1 MVRSHVNSGCS
12 AATRVKA
19 VSPEIFLIA
28 MGQGLLCS
36 EASIVAGVI
45 RRVCNGGPGSQAAA
59 GHPTDCIGT
68 WESRIACIPQQAE
81 EARRGH
87 GDAAVGSAHIRG
99 VTGVTPGEP
108 YTRWWMALEGAGSQS
123 IRAEKLR
130 AILRC
135 GEPGNNDIALV
146 SRRARVNGDST
157 GCSARRW
164 PVLFAGNYYI
174 FPLPSIEVG

>member
-1 MVRSHVNSGCS
+1 MFSRNASEGCKP
-12 AATRVKA
+12 RN
-19 VSPEIFLIA
+19 FLIA
-28 MGQGLLCS
+28 MGQGLVCS

-87 GDAAVGSAHIRG
+87 RDAAVGPAHSKG
-99 VTGVTPGEP
+99 VVGVMPGEP

-123 IRAEKLR
+123 IRAEKVR

-135 GEPGNNDIALV
+135 GESGNNDIALV
-146 SRRARVNGDST
+146 SRRARVNGGST

-164 PVLFAGNYYI
+164 PVLFAGNYHI

>member
-1 MVRSHVNSGCS
+1 
-12 AATRVKA
+12 
-19 VSPEIFLIA
+19 
-28 MGQGLLCS
+28 MGQGLVCP

-45 RRVCNGGPGSQAAA
+45 RRVCNGVPGSQAAA
-59 GHPTDCIGT
+59 GHPIPTCRDIGT
-68 WESRIACIPQQAE
+68 WDSRIACIPQQAE

-87 GDAAVGSAHIRG
+87 GDAAVGPAHSRG
-99 VTGVTPGEP
+99 VTGVTPGGGP
-108 YTRWWMALEGAGSQS
+108 RIRAPLEGAGSQS

-146 SRRARVNGDST
+146 SRRARVNGDAT

-164 PVLFAGNYYI
+164 PVLFAGNYHI